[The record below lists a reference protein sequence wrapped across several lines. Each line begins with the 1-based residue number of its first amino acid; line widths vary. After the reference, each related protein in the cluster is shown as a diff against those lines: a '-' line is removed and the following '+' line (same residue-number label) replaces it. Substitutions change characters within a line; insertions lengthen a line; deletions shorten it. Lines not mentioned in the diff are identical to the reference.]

1 MSKMK
6 NFMMDVE
13 EFCEGYFYVVES
25 GDSTIDEIVLAAD
38 NMFRSTTAGDYARE
52 YIVTQLG
59 EI

>member
-1 MSKMK
+1 MSKIK

-13 EFCEGYFYVVES
+13 EFCDGYL
-25 GDSTIDEIVLAAD
+25 DSPSYTTDDIVLAAD